1 MISHTSSKLLQKR
14 KLLDLLEETT
24 ITTFFTVLLLL
35 HFKATM
41 ELLSALVK
49 SEQGQCWEHA

>member
-1 MISHTSSKLLQKR
+1 LLQKR